1 LRHIFFFIPKIMT
14 EPGSMPPTKREYMLE
29 WKAIFDSFDE
39 DCSNAAPIFYQMPRT
54 WSTLRRNVRRAICLL
69 RDQDDEPAVDDL
81 WHDLQDMCVITAQPY
96 PENRDYPQYPAL
108 LEEAMQR
115 RDARWHERQARSV
128 GADVGASVDE
138 INERRR
144 QVARE
149 RQVQM
154 SRQRKRER
162 EAEQRRE
169 AERSRAEAL
178 ELMRRFERIDDELR
192 MQQEQRERDERHE
205 ARMQQEQRERDER
218 HEARMQ
224 QEQRERDERH
234 EERARILAGMEER
247 WRREL
252 TSSRQVSFWAELLS
266 AEAEVEDAII
276 AEAWHRSVELEWQM
290 LRELRSVV
298 GADMT
303 LGERK
308 RVVEIVRAMAR
319 RWGGG
324 EG

>member
-1 LRHIFFFIPKIMT
+1 MRRNEGNVHTQILRHIFSFIPKIMT

-81 WHDLQDMCVITAQPY
+81 WRDLQDMCVITAQPY

-115 RDARWHERQARSV
+115 RDARWRERQARSV

-169 AERSRAEAL
+169 AERSRAETCAWI
-178 ELMRRFERIDDELR
+178 RRDLERIDDELR
-192 MQQEQRERDERHE
+192 MQQEQRERE
-205 ARMQQEQRERDER
+205 
-218 HEARMQ
+218 
-224 QEQRERDERH
+224 ERH

-266 AEAEVEDAII
+266 AEVEVEDAII
-276 AEAWHRSVELEWQM
+276 AEAWHRSVELEWRL

-319 RWGGG
+319 RWEG
-324 EG
+324 EEE